1 MVRGVQSFPGRRPGQ
16 PLPKEVRLTCASQ
29 VQALNS
35 CVTQATGTHF
45 SVTRVC
51 ALSADR
57 RAFENH
63 LLASVCGL
71 RGLSPAHHKQTLLA
85 AF

>member
-16 PLPKEVRLTCASQ
+16 PLPKEVCLACASQ
-29 VQALNS
+29 VQAVNS
-35 CVTQATGTHF
+35 CVTEATGAYF

-57 RAFENH
+57 RAF
-63 LLASVCGL
+63 
-71 RGLSPAHHKQTLLA
+71 
-85 AF
+85 